1 MTTTPGK
8 ATKPADPKPASK
20 GQTVILFTAFEPSG
34 DAHAAPIIRQLIK
47 QVPDL
52 RIYAWGGPLMEE
64 AGASIVQRTATDG
77 AMGLNTRP
85 FAGGRSRGEFSHLPL
100 HAQTGHEDHSSCGPA
115 TLGVGTMANIK
126 ASKADRPRA
135 LPVAV

>member
-1 MTTTPGK
+1 MTTKSGK
-8 ATKPADPKPASK
+8 GTKPADPNLASK
-20 GQTVILFTAFEPSG
+20 GQTAILFTAFEPSG

-77 AMGLNTRP
+77 AMGLN
-85 FAGGRSRGEFSHLPL
+85 SLS
-100 HAQTGHEDHSSCGPA
+100 QVSSVYRELRRIKRWSNQYRVLAHVPVDAPA
-115 TLGVGTMANIK
+115 ANFPICRFMRK
-126 ASKADRPRA
+126 
-135 LPVAV
+135 